1 MLWVLPA
8 ALITLVVDDSLV
20 LRCAEAGPGI
30 RIKHDHSRKANRPT
44 FVNSQCWV
52 TLALVLWV
60 RLGSALTVPIR
71 SWLLEESG
79 QRGKLWIA
87 RQPC

>member
-1 MLWVLPA
+1 MR
-8 ALITLVVDDSLV
+8 D
-20 LRCAEAGPGI
+20 
-30 RIKHDHSRKANRPT
+30 RISIQHDHSHKANRPT
-44 FVNSQCWV
+44 FVNSPCWV
-52 TLALVLWV
+52 TLALVLRV
-60 RLGSALTVPIR
+60 RLGPALTVQIR